1 MDAKLSTLAR
11 FRLWLRNKRNFHLF
25 FILAAGSLLLVA
37 YAGHPRRPVA
47 VGPTWHQG
55 NWGGGFTLTLDPDG
69 RYETHTWYGCLAVP
83 YGYSWGEWFEQEGR
97 ITLLPRQQNGKK
109 NGNWHLM
116 KVDQH
121 GETVLVSPEALDNP
135 SCRQADQTIAGRCAL
150 TQGERR

>member
-25 FILAAGSLLLVA
+25 FILTAGSLLLVA

-69 RYETHTWYGCLAVP
+69 RYETHTWYGCLGFPWVSS
-83 YGYSWGEWFEQEGR
+83 GGGWLGQGGR
-97 ITLLPRQQNGKK
+97 IAFLPPKQKGRK
-109 NGNWHLM
+109 NGNWHL
-116 KVDQH
+116 KK
-121 GETVLVSPEALDNP
+121 
-135 SCRQADQTIAGRCAL
+135 
-150 TQGERR
+150 